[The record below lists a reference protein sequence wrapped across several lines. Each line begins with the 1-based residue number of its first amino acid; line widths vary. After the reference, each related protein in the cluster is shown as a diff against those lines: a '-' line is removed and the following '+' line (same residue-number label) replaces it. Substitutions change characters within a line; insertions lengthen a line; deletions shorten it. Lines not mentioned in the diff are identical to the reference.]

1 LLAVRMSLLELSRA
15 TPEFRCSC
23 SMESLVRDRG
33 RTGTLMTRFSK
44 EWWRSLP
51 DAGIGIPT
59 GTPSDA
65 LERQYGQLPVTLEAI
80 TGSGGRRLF
89 FQARGLDVRNS
100 AWKLGPGL
108 ALRGFNPVTATGFRP
123 LIVTDIVV
131 KVNDQLRF
139 DVTLDVGS
147 MLQEV
152 NVVANPVQVQTEN
165 TQLGDVVDSKK
176 MLSLPLNGRE
186 S

>member
-1 LLAVRMSLLELSRA
+1 MSLLELSRA

-23 SMESLVRDRG
+23 SMGSLVRDRG

-65 LERQYGQLPVTLEAI
+65 LERQYGQLPVTLEPSREAA
-80 TGSGGRRLF
+80 GGTCF
-89 FQARGLDVRNS
+89 FRPADWMYGTAPGNS
-100 AWKLGPGL
+100 APDWLFAASTRSP
-108 ALRGFNPVTATGFRP
+108 RP
-123 LIVTDIVV
+123 
-131 KVNDQLRF
+131 
-139 DVTLDVGS
+139 
-147 MLQEV
+147 
-152 NVVANPVQVQTEN
+152 
-165 TQLGDVVDSKK
+165 DSGH
-176 MLSLPLNGRE
+176 S